1 MMLQKKIYRI
11 CPLCKKQG
19 FERPLKLEEGEKIG
33 QVKCVC
39 GRPFEKCSLHL
50 KEKQEK
56 DYKYWKKVADR
67 DNKSLSDTFKITVSV
82 PGSSLPMNH
91 HRCKNCEMVFRT
103 YTVDEL
109 IRLEFFW
116 CVDCKS
122 KCRKSV
128 CTSESRIK
136 KICQSCL
143 EKRVRDRISSSM
155 DRLIGNIPKYAY
167 FLTHTDNLVHILRDG
182 ILAPNQRP
190 SSYTKI
196 SNPGIVRRR
205 DTQIHLP
212 NGEPLNCYAHSYFRP
227 NNAMLFNVLTE
238 QNFKLDQIAIIE
250 IKLDIAVNEYVFTPK
265 NAAVCKR
272 DDFCFPTADDPKTWR
287 SLTYP
292 KTREILETIHNM
304 LREKR
309 WAGNKKL
316 KQEFMAEC
324 LIKNKFSPD
333 MFESVIVY
341 DDAEKRRVKEMLNNN
356 WMKFD
361 GTHFERKHEDD
372 WCKEIITIKTNQ
384 ETKKIN
390 NNYEGFFFG
399 GKVGK

>member
-1 MMLQKKIYRI
+1 MRMWGTGAKRKRMIM
-11 CPLCKKQG
+11 
-19 FERPLKLEEGEKIG
+19 KIG
-33 QVKCVC
+33 
-39 GRPFEKCSLHL
+39 
-50 KEKQEK
+50 
-56 DYKYWKKVADR
+56 
-67 DNKSLSDTFKITVSV
+67 
-82 PGSSLPMNH
+82 
-91 HRCKNCEMVFRT
+91 
-103 YTVDEL
+103 
-109 IRLEFFW
+109 
-116 CVDCKS
+116 
-122 KCRKSV
+122 
-128 CTSESRIK
+128 
-136 KICQSCL
+136 CQSCL

-292 KTREILETIHNM
+292 KTREILETTKILITILVTNSRTRRNGLM
-304 LREKR
+304 VATIRARVKREKGKMR
-309 WAGNKKL
+309 K
-316 KQEFMAEC
+316 MT
-324 LIKNKFSPD
+324 KNW
-333 MFESVIVY
+333 
-341 DDAEKRRVKEMLNNN
+341 L
-356 WMKFD
+356 
-361 GTHFERKHEDD
+361 
-372 WCKEIITIKTNQ
+372 
-384 ETKKIN
+384 
-390 NNYEGFFFG
+390 
-399 GKVGK
+399 